1 MKLPAEWPYC
11 FYHTHQK
18 FIHSFIHSFRDHV
31 KRREF
36 YRMCDELKTVDI
48 APSATMATLDFVEAA
63 NSPRKQFLG
72 MDKYFVKFLE
82 CWEPCT

>member
-1 MKLPAEWPYC
+1 
-11 FYHTHQK
+11 
-18 FIHSFIHSFRDHV
+18 
-31 KRREF
+31 
-36 YRMCDELKTVDI
+36 MCDELKTVDI